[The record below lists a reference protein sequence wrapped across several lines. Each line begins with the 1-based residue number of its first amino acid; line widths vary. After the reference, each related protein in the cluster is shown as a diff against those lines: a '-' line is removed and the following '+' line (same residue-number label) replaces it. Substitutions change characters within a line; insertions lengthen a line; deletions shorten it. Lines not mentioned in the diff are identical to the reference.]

1 MLVFRHCLNSSQ
13 QNAFS
18 QSSHISCHSRL
29 PWLAVS
35 SSQNNAALVIYN
47 ALKSHPFKLQL
58 TWPKQ
63 IGKITSIA
71 FSPYFYLV
79 AGTDA
84 GELFL
89 FNLQST
95 AKVAQ
100 DSSSNIICAETILDY
115 TSDIGLNIFGS
126 ITKLTFDNSGRY
138 IALTSSQGGAW
149 VVDTIL
155 KSLNPLT
162 TALNVYDIAFSPSG
176 AFLALAT
183 DRGIVVTAV
192 SKAMSLH
199 ISPFAKFKSTAR
211 RISWGSPR
219 ILLFPETSSLGVL
232 IVTPS
237 TITGGMP
244 LLAYS
249 SNAVPCAKAIGL
261 FAVDPTGERLLLSF
275 KDSREMSLLT
285 IKMDAGVNPPL
296 YVVKTNTLMLQED
309 EDNSVLQN
317 LQFAGSWFNSGALAA
332 SAYLDNDK
340 GITTIR
346 FLPCSFISENQ
357 VAKESWL

>member
-1 MLVFRHCLNSSQ
+1 M
-13 QNAFS
+13 
-18 QSSHISCHSRL
+18 
-29 PWLAVS
+29 
-35 SSQNNAALVIYN
+35 
-47 ALKSHPFKLQL
+47 LKSQTFKLQL
-58 TWPKQ
+58 RWPEK

-71 FSPYFYLV
+71 FSPYFLLA

-100 DSSSNIICAETILDY
+100 DSSSNIICAETILDC
-115 TSDIGLNIFGS
+115 TADTGLNIFGS

-138 IALTSSQGGAW
+138 VALASSQGGAW

-155 KSLNPLT
+155 KSSNPLT
-162 TALNVYDIAFSPSG
+162 TAPNVYDIAFSPSG

-183 DRGIVVTAV
+183 DRGVVVTAV
-192 SKAMSLH
+192 SKSMSLH
-199 ISPFAKFKSTAR
+199 ISPFARLKSAAR
-211 RISWGSPR
+211 KISWGSPR

-232 IVTPS
+232 VVTPS
-237 TITGGMP
+237 TIPGGMP

-249 SNAVPCAKAIGL
+249 SNAVPCAKPVAF

-275 KDSREMSLLT
+275 QGSREMALHT
-285 IKMDAGVNPPL
+285 IKLDAGVNPPL
-296 YVVKTNTLMLQED
+296 YVVKTNPLMLQED
-309 EDNSVLQN
+309 GDTSSLQDM
-317 LQFAGSWFNSGALAA
+317 QFAGSWFNSGALAA
-332 SAYLDNDK
+332 SAYLDNDE

-346 FLPCSFISENQ
+346 FLPCLFISENQ
-357 VAKESWL
+357 VAKEIWR